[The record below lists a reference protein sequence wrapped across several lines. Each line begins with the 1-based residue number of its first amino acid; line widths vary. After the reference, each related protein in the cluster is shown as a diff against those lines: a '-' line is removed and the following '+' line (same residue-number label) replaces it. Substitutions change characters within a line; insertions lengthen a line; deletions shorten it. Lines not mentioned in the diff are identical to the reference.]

1 MPVSTPIN
9 FSKSV
14 DYASLKDRNVLITG
28 GASGFGKAFVQMFAK
43 NGANVVF
50 GDLQDGAAKELEAL
64 GKSVSRRQRSVYKL
78 TQWQC

>member
-1 MPVSTPIN
+1 MPVSSPIN

-28 GASGFGKAFVQMFAK
+28 GASGFGKAFVRMFAE

-50 GDLQDGAAKELEAL
+50 GDLQDSAAKELEAL
-64 GKSVSRRQRSVYKL
+64 GKSVSSCFVSESKDARAD
-78 TQWQC
+78 